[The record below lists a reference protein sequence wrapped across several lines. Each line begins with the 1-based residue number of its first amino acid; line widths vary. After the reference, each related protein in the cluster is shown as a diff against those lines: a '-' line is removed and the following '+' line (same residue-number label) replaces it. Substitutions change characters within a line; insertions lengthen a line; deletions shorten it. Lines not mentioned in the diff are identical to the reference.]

1 MKNVRRKVKG
11 KFMFLRYHNHQIFL
25 HDDLKSQV
33 GGMYPAPQW
42 MPLRQKW
49 QLMHT
54 YNFCQSSPQGTLV
67 IKTQI
72 FPAPWNALIGASNS
86 KQQTKALRRCTALSH
101 YIDFMQL
108 QGWFWIFW
116 QNSCRWKQD
125 ICCQRFHSSVNV
137 HLNILAKTLATRR
150 KDVANHTIQLLRF
163 KMPLLC
169 SLKR

>member
-1 MKNVRRKVKG
+1 
-11 KFMFLRYHNHQIFL
+11 
-25 HDDLKSQV
+25 
-33 GGMYPAPQW
+33 MYPAPQW

-54 YNFCQSSPQGTLV
+54 YNFCQSSPQGMLV

-72 FPAPWNALIGASNS
+72 FPAPWNALIVATNS
-86 KQQTKALRRCTALSH
+86 KQQTSALRRCTALSY

-108 QGWFWIFW
+108 HGWFWIFW

-137 HLNILAKTLATRR
+137 HLNILAKTLVAR
-150 KDVANHTIQLLRF
+150 K
-163 KMPLLC
+163 KMLPTPSFNC
-169 SLKR
+169 SCSRCHYYAPSRDHGCQEEWNYFWL